1 MAMSNSK
8 GPTVVSV
15 INLKGGVGK
24 TTLATLLARHASSHY
39 GLEVLAVDID
49 PQANL
54 SQALLGQSRYVKF
67 FEEEKP
73 SIVELFNG
81 FASPSQAKPA
91 PSELCVKDVLQ
102 QVGPSSKKER
112 LEVLPSRFDFS
123 NRLIDDIAGFDG
135 RILARFI
142 AQYMGHKDL
151 ILIDCAPTESILTRT
166 AYHASGYILIPAK
179 TEIFST
185 IGFPL
190 LKQSLDNF
198 RKTYERTIAVK
209 GVLINRSYSC
219 GERPGPHEV
228 ASEQDIIGRAK
239 EYGWPVLREK
249 MHSSR
254 GYPKLMVSS
263 FPSYSANAYWEYPNI
278 ANEILRGLGFS
289 KES

>member
-1 MAMSNSK
+1 MSNNK

-24 TTLATLLARHASSHY
+24 TTLATLLARHASGRY
-39 GLEVLAVDID
+39 GLNVLAVDID

-54 SQALLGQSRYVKF
+54 SQALLGQRRYVKF

-81 FASPSQAKPA
+81 FASPSQAKPG
-91 PSELCVKDVLQ
+91 PSKLRVEDVLQ
-102 QVGPSSKKER
+102 QVGPPAKKER

-135 RILARFI
+135 RILAKFI
-142 AQYMGHKDL
+142 AQHMGHKDL

-198 RKTYERTIAVK
+198 RKDHGRTIAVK
-209 GVLINRSYSC
+209 GVLINRSYSS
-219 GERPGPHEV
+219 GDRPGPHDA
-228 ASEQDIIGRAK
+228 ASERDIITRAG

-249 MHSSR
+249 MHFSR

-263 FPSYSANAYWEYPNI
+263 WPSHGGNADWEYPNI
-278 ANEILRGLGFS
+278 ANEILRGLGFEKS
-289 KES
+289 